1 MGLSRMNASQE
12 AMDAYPAELEKW
24 KQRMCAIAGLCAAQA
39 DTPGSAAPDSDIPPG
54 FYPEQPSKP

>member
-1 MGLSRMNASQE
+1 
-12 AMDAYPAELEKW
+12 MDAYPAELEKW